1 MKGTS
6 FQKRNEI
13 PKYVDL
19 DLRIA
24 TSFGISELKSKL
36 FAKKSTKIVRLK
48 MMHLFRS
55 ADMIFS
61 RRKNV
66 FFLEMIVNPTSRSMD

>member
-6 FQKRNEI
+6 YQKRNEI

-55 ADMIFS
+55 AVMFFS
-61 RRKNV
+61 RREKGE
-66 FFLEMIVNPTSRSMD
+66 FLETIR